1 MRFATIFVLLE
12 RKSTTVNIFSNN
24 DYIKSQKRRDKWQKS
39 GMKKFSNEYVG
50 YLRMLSTMNAIKI
63 LHSRHTFFRTS
74 NNPNTIFDFLPFGS
88 TVHTPSEKWK
98 KETNWNNIEVDSSK
112 NTFIHSF
119 IGGRLTLA
127 RGQNYLC
134 YEFCGVTPWDPENRE
149 ERKEKIVVRL
159 FPVTFLH
166 ICKILRQPPPCLFAF
181 FFRLVR
187 LVVVRACER
196 KRQAEWLTNGQHFFF
211 CRHLR
216 VPLDGR
222 NAETC
227 SHSFIYMV
235 FGFGISS
242 VENFSQ
248 KRRWCIGIWQIIN
261 AYLI

>member
-181 FFRLVR
+181 FFAWYVWWSC
-187 LVVVRACER
+187 VRANER
-196 KRQAEWLTNGQHFFF
+196 DRRSDWQMDSIF
-211 CRHLR
+211 
-216 VPLDGR
+216 
-222 NAETC
+222 
-227 SHSFIYMV
+227 
-235 FGFGISS
+235 SS
-242 VENFSQ
+242 VVIYVYLLTAGMPKRAPIHLYIWFSVSASAASRIFLRNGAGASEYD
-248 KRRWCIGIWQIIN
+248 K
-261 AYLI
+261 